1 MADYNTKT
9 KYYFYKLYND
19 FFDMDV
25 IEHLK
30 RTETGSK
37 TIIIYQQLIFRTIN
51 KSGYLLKT
59 LGDEII
65 PYTIKD
71 LAIKLGEEEK
81 EFEKHFKTLIK
92 YKLIEEVNDIYYIP
106 AGIKLVEKTDGARRK
121 EDQRATQ
128 QAKEN
133 DPSFCPP
140 LCPPEI
146 KKDIEE
152 GFNIA
157 SNSSSLISPFV
168 FFLII
173 DTSNLFY

>member
-30 RTETGSK
+30 RTETGCK

-81 EFEKHFKTLIK
+81 EFEKHFKKLIK
-92 YKLIEEVNDIYYIP
+92 YKSPYVENTHFRKTKKYLPSPSQLSMIFL
-106 AGIKLVEKTDGARRK
+106 GSRRIKSV
-121 EDQRATQ
+121 
-128 QAKEN
+128 
-133 DPSFCPP
+133 S
-140 LCPPEI
+140 
-146 KKDIEE
+146 
-152 GFNIA
+152 
-157 SNSSSLISPFV
+157 
-168 FFLII
+168 
-173 DTSNLFY
+173 

>member
-19 FFDMDV
+19 FFDIDV
-25 IEHLK
+25 IGHLK
-30 RTETGSK
+30 RTETGCK

-92 YKLIEEVNDIYYIP
+92 YKLIEEVNGIYYIP
-106 AGIKLVEKTDGARRK
+106 AGI
-121 EDQRATQ
+121 
-128 QAKEN
+128 
-133 DPSFCPP
+133 
-140 LCPPEI
+140 
-146 KKDIEE
+146 
-152 GFNIA
+152 
-157 SNSSSLISPFV
+157 
-168 FFLII
+168 
-173 DTSNLFY
+173 